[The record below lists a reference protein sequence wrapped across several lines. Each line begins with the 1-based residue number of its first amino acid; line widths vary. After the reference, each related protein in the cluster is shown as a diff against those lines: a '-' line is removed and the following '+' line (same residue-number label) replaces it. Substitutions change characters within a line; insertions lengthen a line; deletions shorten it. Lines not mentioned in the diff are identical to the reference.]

1 MGCVALRKSKTG
13 DQRLTRTSDNIAA
26 MYRSTAF
33 SLIFTELTGV
43 IAVLIDGVVTSRFL
57 GADAYSGISLLGPFS
72 SMVLLIAG
80 IFSTGCS
87 IVCSQFVGQ
96 GRKDEANEA
105 FNLSSLL
112 TLLISVVVIL
122 ACFAIPSLILQ
133 LCGVPLNK
141 YPELN
146 QHMYGFLDGYRFG
159 IPALMLVQVIAPIL
173 VMDDGKKLFSIS
185 SIVLCVVDVVCDLLN
200 VFVFHGGTFG
210 MGLATSLSYW
220 AQAIMLIA
228 HFVRPNHYF
237 RYSLSHV
244 SIRHLGAVFG
254 NGTPALVKK
263 LALTAKEILTNYLN
277 IMVALTTVAIAARG
291 IQSDFTQ
298 VFFCIPTGMGRAL
311 VTMVGVYYSSND
323 LHGLRFLYAYAL
335 RLGAALSAITMAVVL
350 LTAPLLAGI
359 YTADPEVAELAT
371 FSIRWTAVAI
381 EFYTSVSLLLH
392 YLQGV
397 GKTRIANTI
406 SIFERFVLPVAA
418 AYVLGMLFG
427 SEGILAS
434 ATISEILVLV
444 LVGVV
449 NCIRCRG
456 IPQELVDVMS
466 LPKDFGG
473 AEADNL
479 YATIR
484 TADDVIVECE
494 RTYRFCVDHHVEERS
509 AKLMSLCV
517 EEMATNIIKSAQRK
531 GASVRV
537 DFRLYMDGTRICYSM
552 MDLGDHF
559 DPTLFYEL
567 HAGDNPTKNL
577 GIRMVMNM
585 AEEVRYYSA
594 FGSNNLV
601 VYVN

>member
-1 MGCVALRKSKTG
+1 MGSGGVLKAKAKDRQES
-13 DQRLTRTSDNIAA
+13 RASDNIAA
-26 MYRSTAF
+26 MYRSTAI

-43 IAVLIDGVVTSRFL
+43 IAVLIDGIVTSRFL
-57 GADAYSGISLLGPFS
+57 GSDAYSGISLLGPFS
-72 SMVLLIAG
+72 GMVLLIAG

-96 GRKDEANEA
+96 GRKEEANEA

-112 TLLISVVVIL
+112 TLLISIVVIL
-122 ACFAIPSLILQ
+122 ACIAVPSLILQ

-141 YPELN
+141 YPVLN
-146 QHMYGFLDGYRFG
+146 PHMYGYLDGYRLG
-159 IPALMLVQVIAPIL
+159 IPALMLVQVIAPVL
-173 VMDDGKKLFSIS
+173 VMDDGKKLFSMS
-185 SIVLCVVDVVCDLLN
+185 SIVLCVVDIVCDLLN
-200 VFVFHGGTFG
+200 VFVFRGGTFG

-220 AQAIMLIA
+220 AQAVMLIA
-228 HFVRPNHYF
+228 HFVRPDHYF
-237 RYSLSHV
+237 RYSLGHV
-244 SIRHLGAVFG
+244 SFRHLGAVLG

-263 LALTAKEILTNYLN
+263 LALTGRDILTNYLN

-291 IQSDFTQ
+291 IQSDFTR

-335 RLGAALSAITMAVVL
+335 RLGAVLSGAATVVVL
-350 LTAPLLAGI
+350 LTAPLLSGI
-359 YTADPEVAELAT
+359 YTADPDVVAMAT

-381 EFYTSVSLLLH
+381 AFYTSVSLLLH
-392 YLQGV
+392 YLQGI
-397 GKTRIANTI
+397 GKTKTANII

-434 ATISEILVLV
+434 ATISEILLMV

-449 NCIRCRG
+449 NCIRCKG

-466 LPKDFGG
+466 LPRDFGG
-473 AEADNL
+473 AEADNM
-479 YATIR
+479 YATIC
-484 TADDVIVECE
+484 TTDDVVTECE
-494 RTYRFCVDHHVEERS
+494 RTYRFCMGHHVKERS
-509 AKLMSLCV
+509 AKFMALFV
-517 EEMATNIIKSAQRK
+517 EEMATNIIKSAQQE

-537 DFRLYMDGTRICYSM
+537 DFRLYMDGTRICFSM

-567 HAGDNPTKNL
+567 HADDNPTKNL

-585 AEEVRYYSA
+585 ADEVRYYSA

-601 VYVN
+601 VYMN

>member
-1 MGCVALRKSKTG
+1 MGSDVVRKSKAG
-13 DQRLTRTSDNIAA
+13 DQRIARTSDNIAA

-43 IAVLIDGVVTSRFL
+43 IAVLIDGIVTSRFL

-72 SMVLLIAG
+72 SMVLLVAG

-96 GRKDEANEA
+96 GRKGEANEA

-122 ACFAIPSLILQ
+122 ACIAIPSLILQ

-146 QHMYGFLDGYRFG
+146 SHMYGYLDGYRLG
-159 IPALMLVQVIAPIL
+159 IPAMMLAQVIAPIL

-185 SIVLCVVDVVCDLLN
+185 SIVLCVVDVACDLLN

-210 MGLATSLSYW
+210 MG
-220 AQAIMLIA
+220 
-228 HFVRPNHYF
+228 
-237 RYSLSHV
+237 
-244 SIRHLGAVFG
+244 
-254 NGTPALVKK
+254 
-263 LALTAKEILTNYLN
+263 
-277 IMVALTTVAIAARG
+277 
-291 IQSDFTQ
+291 
-298 VFFCIPTGMGRAL
+298 RAL
-311 VTMVGVYYSSND
+311 VTMVGIYYSSND

-335 RLGAALSAITMAVVL
+335 RLGAALSAVTMVAVL
-350 LTAPLLAGI
+350 LAAPMLSGI
-359 YTADPEVAELAT
+359 YTANPEVAELAM

-406 SIFERFVLPVAA
+406 SIFERFIFPVAA
-418 AYVLGMLFG
+418 AYVLGTLFG

-479 YATIR
+479 YATLR
-484 TADDVIVECE
+484 TTDDVIAECE
-494 RTYRFCVDHHVEERS
+494 RTYRFCVDHDVNEHS
-509 AKLMSLCV
+509 AKLMSLFV
-517 EEMATNIIKSAQRK
+517 EEMATNIIKTAARK
-531 GASVRV
+531 KAPTRV
-537 DFRLYMDGTRICYSM
+537 DFRLYMDGTRMCFSM
-552 MDLGDHF
+552 MDLGDYF

-567 HAGDNPTKNL
+567 HADDSPTKNL

>member
-1 MGCVALRKSKTG
+1 MRSDVVRKSKAG
-13 DQRLTRTSDNIAA
+13 DQRIARTSDNIAA

-43 IAVLIDGVVTSRFL
+43 IAVLIDGIVTSRFL

-72 SMVLLIAG
+72 SMVLLVAG

-96 GRKDEANEA
+96 GRKGEANEA

-122 ACFAIPSLILQ
+122 ACIAIPSLILQ

-146 QHMYGFLDGYRFG
+146 SHMYGYLDGYRLG
-159 IPALMLVQVIAPIL
+159 IPAMMLAQVIAPIL

-185 SIVLCVVDVVCDLLN
+185 SIVLCVVDVACDLLN

-210 MGLATSLSYW
+210 MGFATSLSYW
-220 AQAIMLIA
+220 VQAIMLIA
-228 HFVRPNHYF
+228 HFVRPGHYF
-237 RYSLSHV
+237 RYSLAHV
-244 SIRHLGAVFG
+244 SIRHLGAVFS

-263 LALTAKEILTNYLN
+263 LALTGRDILTNYLN

-291 IQSDFTQ
+291 IQSDFTK

-311 VTMVGVYYSSND
+311 VTMVGIYYSSND

-335 RLGAALSAITMAVVL
+335 RLGAALSAVTMVAVL
-350 LTAPLLAGI
+350 LAAPMLSGI
-359 YTADPEVAELAT
+359 YTDDPEVAELAT

-406 SIFERFVLPVAA
+406 SIFERFIFPVAA
-418 AYVLGMLFG
+418 AYVLGTLFG

-479 YATIR
+479 YATLR
-484 TADDVIVECE
+484 TTDDVIAECE
-494 RTYRFCVDHHVEERS
+494 KAYRFCMDHHVNEHS
-509 AKLMSLCV
+509 AKLMSLFV
-517 EEMATNIIKSAQRK
+517 EEMATNIIKTAARK
-531 GASVRV
+531 KAPTRV
-537 DFRLYMDGTRICYSM
+537 DFRLYMDGTRICFSM
-552 MDLGDHF
+552 MDLGDYF
-559 DPTLFYEL
+559 DPTLFYKA
-567 HAGDNPTKNL
+567 HADDSPTENL

-585 AEEVRYYSA
+585 ADEVRYFNA

>member
-1 MGCVALRKSKTG
+1 MLKMKVKDPHEARA
-13 DQRLTRTSDNIAA
+13 SDNIAS
-26 MYRSTAF
+26 MYRSTAI

-43 IAVLIDGVVTSRFL
+43 IAVLIDGIVTSRFL
-57 GADAYSGISLLGPFS
+57 GSDAYSGISLLGPFS

-87 IVCSQFVGQ
+87 IVCSQYVGQ

-105 FNLSSLL
+105 FNMSSLL
-112 TLLISVVVIL
+112 TLLIAVAVIL
-122 ACFAIPSLILQ
+122 ACIAIPSLILQ

-146 QHMYGFLDGYRFG
+146 THMYGYLDGYRLG
-159 IPALMLVQVIAPIL
+159 VPAIMLAQVIAPIL
-173 VMDDGKKLFSIS
+173 VMDDGKKFFSIS
-185 SIVLCVVDVVCDLLN
+185 SIVLCAVDIVCDLLN

-220 AQAIMLIA
+220 AQALMLIA

-237 RYSLSHV
+237 KYSLAHLSL
-244 SIRHLGAVFG
+244 RHLGAVFS

-263 LALTAKEILTNYLN
+263 LALTGKDILTNYLN

-291 IQSDFTQ
+291 IQSDFIRL
-298 VFFCIPTGMGRAL
+298 FFCVPTGMGRAL
-311 VTMVGVYYSSND
+311 VTMVGIYYSSND
-323 LHGLRFLYAYAL
+323 LHGLRFLYSYAL
-335 RLGAALSAITMAVVL
+335 RLGAILSGAATVVVL
-350 LTAPLLAGI
+350 LTAPLLSGI
-359 YTADPEVAELAT
+359 YTADPDVAALAT
-371 FSIRWTAVAI
+371 FSIRWAAVAI
-381 EFYTSVSLLLH
+381 AFNTSVSLLLH

-397 GKTRIANTI
+397 GKTKTANTI

-434 ATISEILVLV
+434 ATISEILVMV

-449 NCIRCRG
+449 NCIRCKG

-466 LPKDFGG
+466 LPRDFGG
-473 AEADNL
+473 AEADNM

-484 TADDVIVECE
+484 TNDEVVTECE
-494 RTYRFCVDHHVEERS
+494 RTYRFCADHHVEERS
-509 AKLMSLCV
+509 AKLMSLFV
-517 EEMATNIIKSAQRK
+517 EEMGTNIIKSAQRK

-537 DFRLYMDGTRICYSM
+537 DFRLYMDGTRICFSM

-567 HAGDNPTKNL
+567 HADDNPTKNL

-585 AEEVRYYSA
+585 AEEVRYFSA